1 MKQPTWYKN
10 SSNLTCFLLIL
21 TNVPQSFQSKSV
33 LETALSDFY
42 LTAVTVM
49 RKKLKKTST
58 VGKIRDPINIFQ
70 MNISVNNFLHK
81 LSKDVKVNDDDGF
94 ERFCD
99 INITTVNAQNESQK
113 EVCSRFIESYKFN
126 KFK

>member
-58 VGKIRDPINIFQ
+58 VGNTD
-70 MNISVNNFLHK
+70 
-81 LSKDVKVNDDDGF
+81 
-94 ERFCD
+94 
-99 INITTVNAQNESQK
+99 
-113 EVCSRFIESYKFN
+113 
-126 KFK
+126 